1 MKRKFIFSS
10 IILIGVFIFLIVYK
24 LGDSYSMKDI
34 ITDSIGVN
42 PVTYINILE
51 TSSNKEIRIKDENKI
66 KEILDGFYDLKLKK
80 SKESNNINKN
90 IYYIKID
97 SIDTSITNSVN
108 NHNFLGI
115 TLYDSKYITIYNS
128 TNSSSNTY
136 LITSSFDDSSIK
148 KFLSG
153 N

>member
-1 MKRKFIFSS
+1 MKRKLIFSS

-24 LGDSYSMKDI
+24 LESSYSMKDI

-51 TSSNKEIRIKDENKI
+51 TSSNKEIRIKDDNKI

-97 SIDTSITNSVN
+97 SIDRDCEKKSVN
-108 NHNFLGI
+108 YKL
-115 TLYDSKYITIYNS
+115 LQLSM
-128 TNSSSNTY
+128 
-136 LITSSFDDSSIK
+136 IK
-148 KFLSG
+148 
-153 N
+153 